1 MEEKEMNLL
10 EIFGAIWQRKVI
22 VILLAA
28 IVAVLAFVKVF
39 YFTEPTYS
47 SKGIL
52 HVSNISSDVN
62 TNKLTQTDI
71 LSARELSAT
80 YKEILFTRSFLN
92 EVATV
97 VGGEYNWAQIKSMI
111 SISSV
116 NDTELLSITVVSDN
130 PKVSYI
136 VAQSILE
143 KAPEKLTSIFSS
155 GQVTVVDEA
164 VYDTNPIDKGVLKF
178 TILGLFVGLV
188 LGVVIVLFFH
198 FFDNKVHRGDD
209 VAKRYNVSILGE
221 LS

>member
-1 MEEKEMNLL
+1 MEEKELNLL
-10 EIFGAIWQRKVI
+10 EILGAIWQRKII
-22 VILLAA
+22 VILLAV
-28 IVAVLAFVKVF
+28 IIGVLAFVKVSF
-39 YFTEPTYS
+39 FTEEKYA
-47 SKGIL
+47 SKGTLYI
-52 HVSNISSDVN
+52 SNISSDVN

-97 VGGEYNWAQIKSMI
+97 VGGQYSWAEIKSMI

-116 NDTELLSITVVSDN
+116 NDTELLSISVVSEN
-130 PKVSYI
+130 PKDSYMI
-136 VAQSILE
+136 AQAILE
-143 KAPEKLTSIFSS
+143 KAPEKLTSVFSS

-164 VYDTNPIDKGVLKF
+164 VYEKNPVDKGAAKF
-178 TILGLFVGLV
+178 TALGAFVGIV
-188 LGVVIVLFFH
+188 LGVVIVLLFH

-209 VAKRYNVSILGE
+209 VSKRYGVSILGE